1 MPKRLLSV
9 LACGYILMFYSEHMF
24 WAQYR
29 ASEGLLDYVYTWLLY
44 SFMAFIFL
52 SVITHFR
59 IRSLWGLFL
68 AGAVFGWLTEGVIV
82 QTTYESLPLSISF
95 TALAWHAPLS
105 VFIGWYA
112 VRKAIKSGV
121 FSTVKLAVAIG
132 IFYGLWAISWWG
144 EPEQIAATP
153 LEFATFS
160 LLTTLPLLVAYW
172 TYDRT
177 ISSFTVGRIAKIVV
191 AGLLL
196 LYFVFVTI
204 PVAPIA
210 IIIMPILLL
219 LVYVVLR
226 RNQKIENRPSLLETE
241 NQPPPLQNYLAV
253 LMIPITAIAIY
264 VVAYAQGLL
273 WHTNWLVYLVTT
285 PLGFLLL
292 GMSLYKVWRGQR
304 RAIKGV
310 PDENSGFVT

>member
-112 VRKAIKSGV
+112 VRKAIQSGV
-121 FSTVKLAVAIG
+121 ASTFKLAVAIG

-160 LLTTLPLLVAYW
+160 LLTTLPLLMAYW

-177 ISSFTVGRIAKIVV
+177 ISSFKAGKSVKLVV
-191 AGLLL
+191 AALLL
-196 LYFVFVTI
+196 LYFVLVTL
-204 PVAPIA
+204 PAAPIA

-285 PLGFLLL
+285 PLGFFLL
-292 GMSLYKVWRGQR
+292 GMSLYKVWR
-304 RAIKGV
+304 IKAV
-310 PDENSGFVT
+310 A